1 MVNFHAAAVRF
12 GKPGLLYI
20 APLGSTE
27 PTTVSSAWGSGW
39 VPLGYTD
46 AGSTFS
52 YSTTV
57 DKVEVAEELDP
68 IAYTTTG
75 REATIDVSLAEMT
88 LKNLNIAFNGGLVS
102 VAGGTIGDSQN
113 FYFEPPALGTEQRV
127 MLGWDANPTA
137 ANNDLRFL
145 FRRVLNGGSL
155 TIENKKGTAKQLI
168 VCKFSL
174 EKPADGSALLK
185 IFGAGSTLNPA

>member
-20 APLGSTE
+20 APLGSAE
-27 PTTVSSAWGSGW
+27 PTTVSSAWGAGW

-52 YSTTV
+52 YTTTV

-68 IAYTTTG
+68 IAYSTTG
-75 REATIDVSLAEMT
+75 REASIDVSLAEIT
-88 LKNLNIAFNGGLVS
+88 LKNLNVAFNGGLVS
-102 VAGGTIGDSQN
+102 GAGGTIGDGQD
-113 FYFEPPALGTEQRV
+113 FYFEPPELGTEQRV
-127 MLGWDANPTA
+127 MLGWDANPTV

-145 FRRVLNGGSL
+145 FRRVLNSGSL
-155 TIENKKGTAKQLI
+155 NIDNKKGTQKQLI
-168 VCKFSL
+168 VCKFNL

-185 IFGAGSTLNPA
+185 IFGGNTLNPA